1 MQSERTAGQ
10 YWGKLR
16 YSSFPASKLGHRVW
30 GMETKAAFSLDPS
43 LWCSAMFL
51 RLVCLCLSRGHS
63 CTFPSVYSYQGS
75 EASYSTES
83 RSCLSLSPLYS
94 PGASGVGTV

>member
-16 YSSFPASKLGHRVW
+16 SSSFPASKLEHRVW
-30 GMETKAAFSLDPS
+30 GMETKAAFSLDPL

-51 RLVCLCLSRGHS
+51 RLVCLCLSRGRS
-63 CTFPSVYSYQGS
+63 CTFPSHYSYRGS
-75 EASYSTES
+75 EASYSTKAS
-83 RSCLSLSPLYS
+83 SCMSLSPLYS
-94 PGASGVGTV
+94 SGASDVGTV